1 MVELEDGYACGLDLG
16 TTFSC
21 IGAFKNGGV
30 EIIPNRNGDKITPSI
45 VTILDEDNVLKGEE
59 TLENLVK
66 NYDSS
71 IYAIKRF
78 IGRNFN
84 DPNVKEEIK
93 IEKFPFNIIQV
104 KITDSTSGKNTKTL
118 DRLAVEINKNGKKL
132 RFYLEEISSF
142 IIKKMVENAEE
153 YLDKQ
158 IKKLVITVPANFT
171 DSQRNST
178 RQAAELAGVEV
189 LRIIN
194 EPTAAA
200 LAYGLQETNDED
212 KNGKILVFDLGGGT
226 FDVTILKINQ
236 NENNDN
242 IEQIFEVLA
251 TSGDRFL
258 GGEDFDNMLVENVLD
273 KFCKDNNENKEQI
286 RKDKKAIKKLKI
298 ACENIKKVLS
308 YNDDTTLCISHFYND
323 KDIIQKITQKEFE
336 YLCADLFFKIE
347 KPLED
352 ALFHAKITKK
362 EIKQIILVGG
372 STRIPKIKNILKGHF
387 QGSKI
392 NDSINPDETVA
403 YGATLM
409 AAKILRKDRFT
420 SKFNLMDITPLSLG
434 TNILNKSENKEIKKE
449 GDIMSVIIKRG
460 TKIPI
465 TKTQNYYTVVDN
477 QSSVSV
483 DIYEGE
489 KKYVKYNHLLKNT
502 VLKGLSK
509 KPAGKVK
516 IELKLFVDVN
526 GILSVTAKELGR
538 EEKDDNKLE
547 FKIENDG
554 ISLTE
559 EEMKAIEK
567 KNEKY
572 MSNISSEIT
581 TDFYN
586 LKEILKEY
594 QDAYNDTN
602 EENEKFNILMG
613 YNCALEEFI
622 NKFDKNFD
630 NETIVEKFYIYV
642 KELFNSYIKVFNMK
656 NNALDKGEQL
666 KIIENIKNYADIFIV
681 LSSGYLDNLMEI
693 LKDLPIKIFYEIVV
707 SVMEKNNEYGKQCL
721 IEKKKF
727 SRYNSM
733 KFFEKTNNLFNK
745 YIGDTKNFLKNRCD
759 IKIQKNCVEQMLTCT
774 KYLKDINSNII
785 LLCEDALKKKKL
797 IMNHSGFS
805 EILKIITNEEYQIVL
820 ETYEKMLPEY
830 RNKHNQEEAIILA
843 NMIKINFDL
852 LGYTNYRLY
861 SKWAEDCEYIAKKLK
876 IGKEVEWYS
885 DFCKTY
891 NNLKIKYHPITE
903 EEMKRKIKEKYS
915 KEFEEIDDKFTT
927 ASTEDFIDYILKTY
941 PYEGYEEDLENN
953 SRDFSDVNQE
963 LIFYLAERY
972 HPNHYKYQEDDE
984 QSQLRYC
991 LIENIDSLLNKLND
1005 SII

>member
-45 VTILDEDNVLKGEE
+45 VTIVDEDNVLKGEE
-59 TLENLVK
+59 ALENLVK

-104 KITDSTSGKNTKTL
+104 KIADSTSSKNTKTL

-171 DSQRNST
+171 DSQRKST

-236 NENNDN
+236 NENNN
-242 IEQIFEVLA
+242 NTGQIFEVLS

-258 GGEDFDNMLVENVLD
+258 GGEDFDNMLVEDVLD
-273 KFCKDNNENKEQI
+273 KFCKDNHENKEQI

-308 YNDDTTLCISHFYND
+308 YNDYTTLCISHFYND
-323 KDIIQKITQKEFE
+323 KDIIQNITQKEFE
-336 YLCADLFFKIE
+336 YLCADLFSKIE

-352 ALFHAKITKK
+352 ALFHAKISKK

-372 STRIPKIKNILKGHF
+372 STRIPKIKNILKSQF
-387 QGSKI
+387 PGSKI
-392 NDSINPDETVA
+392 NDTINPDETVA

-434 TNILNKSENKEIKKE
+434 TNVLNKSENKEIKKE

-460 TKIPI
+460 AKIPI
-465 TKTQNYYTVVDN
+465 TKTQYYYTVVDN

-547 FKIENDG
+547 FKIKNDG

-559 EEMKAIEK
+559 DEMEAIKK

-572 MSNISSEIT
+572 MSNISSEIS

-586 LKEILKEY
+586 LKETLKEY
-594 QDAYNDTN
+594 QDAYDDTN
-602 EENEKFNILMG
+602 EEDEKFNILMG

-630 NETIVEKFYIYV
+630 NETIIEKFYIYV
-642 KELFNSYIKVFNMK
+642 KELFKSYIKVFNMK

-681 LSSGYLDNLMEI
+681 LSSGYFDNLMEI
-693 LKDLPIKIFYEIVV
+693 LKDLPKKIFYEIVV
-707 SVMEKNNEYGKQCL
+707 SLMEKNNEYGKQCL

-733 KFFEKTNNLFNK
+733 KYFEKTNNLFNK

-805 EILKIITNEEYQIVL
+805 EILKKITNEEFQIVL

-830 RNKHNQEEAIILA
+830 RNKKNSEEAIILA
-843 NMIKINFDL
+843 NMIKINFEL

-861 SKWAEDCEYIAKKLK
+861 SKWAEDCEFIAKKLK

-891 NNLKIKYHPITE
+891 NDLKKKYRLITE

-915 KEFEEIDDKFTT
+915 KEFEEIDDKFATS
-927 ASTEDFIDYILKTY
+927 STEDFIDYILKTN

-953 SRDFSDVNQE
+953 SRNFSEVNHE

-991 LIENIDSLLNKLND
+991 LIETIDSLLNKLND